1 LGGRGIAFCH
11 LLLLVL
17 ILLMMMMMEEEE
29 GLLLLLL
36 LSLCLGTAR
45 LHGAAYLHGTEDSKL
60 LLLHLLVLLELLLE
74 LLPFL

>member
-1 LGGRGIAFCH
+1 
-11 LLLLVL
+11 
-17 ILLMMMMMEEEE
+17 MMEEE

-45 LHGAAYLHGTEDSKL
+45 LHGAACLHWTEDFML